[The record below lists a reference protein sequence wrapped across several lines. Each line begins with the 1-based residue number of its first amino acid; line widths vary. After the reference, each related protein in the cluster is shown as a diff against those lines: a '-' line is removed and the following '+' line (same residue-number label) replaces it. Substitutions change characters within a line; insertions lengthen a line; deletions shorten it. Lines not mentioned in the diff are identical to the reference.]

1 MKKSTYTKLF
11 AMVAMSLTA
20 LGAWAV
26 KPEAGKVYRIANQ
39 GYAKVM
45 ADQGPTASVG
55 CSAQN
60 SKNKSQLW
68 LAETNDTQGT
78 LSFRSLGT
86 GMYLRSSNAQS
97 TPWTITSSK
106 AAKNTHMNIGT
117 SGGKYTI
124 ASANSVGTHIYA
136 HCDGSSIVVCW
147 STDAQPTL
155 WDFDEV
161 SMTQAEIDAA
171 LEATKEA
178 LGEQANESKYQ
189 ALLDKIFT
197 DKACTTLNSTY
208 AGKTADQIKA
218 DDTFKALPA
227 GLQAAVL
234 KVKSGDWAETDPVNA
249 EITWDSDRAKKFRVQ
264 LYEPYGSGQHVA
276 DLAGIQ
282 AYTNMNNPTGIL
294 SDNGSVLFVMVDK
307 APKDGS
313 SLFLCPAAGAG
324 MYNNPYEG
332 TELHEGLNVVPG
344 YTDCAHNFLFY
355 TVETTGER
363 VNGRLQPKNKVTD
376 YEPIKIHIEGGS
388 INGYFDYTGDELYKA
403 DTHEDYK
410 YYADRARHEM
420 FDLKGRYVICH
431 FHLFDTKAQDS
442 DAKPSWCL
450 KSSLDPNI
458 NTGNGQCYDLVEI
471 MRCWDRIC
479 LSERL
484 MMGLQSPDS
493 IKSANKQFED
503 LFETIEG
510 DTEMIAGF
518 KAAPTYSYSDY
529 FNNRMLGIS
538 MPGSLYMNA
547 TSWRTAYNVNTIT
560 AITAGLPYNAG
571 ADWGPAHEYGHMNQA
586 PVKVAGTTEISN
598 NCFSNVAVYFRN
610 EKTARAD
617 WPKYQV
623 DVFNAGKTYLENGTW
638 GTTRMYY
645 QLFLYYH
652 AAGHN
657 KKFYPRLYELLRN
670 HPLQK
675 SYYLNNRY
683 DALHFVKMC
692 CVAAQEDL
700 TDYFESWGFFVP
712 LKNYHIGDY
721 SNFMASLSQEDIDAV
736 KAEIKAFGFPENK
749 QIIFIDDRPGSK
761 KISWADYMSIEQ
773 AGALGGLEH
782 FRAGVT
788 ASGKMGFTL
797 EDGKINVTLEDGA
810 SAGVGF
816 LLYDQDGT
824 LLGFSNDY
832 TFPVSSKAIAAIM
845 AGTATLSAVS
855 ADGKTVEVENQFLT
869 ASGEARLAELNKL
882 VDSFAPVLGKV
893 DPEGLRA
900 GFYMPFYITDL
911 QKAIDDAK
919 ALTASATAEEIAK
932 AYTALLDANAALGE
946 RSNAT
951 IPLIHGSQYNI
962 VHNHFPTRGLAVK
975 YNKSKDTYYASNKAS
990 IAKNY
995 DNEACI
1001 WTLEF
1006 HSYDGA
1012 DQSPRFKL
1020 KNKETG
1026 LYLAA
1031 ADDQNKTAEIPMVKS
1046 SSAGIWTIK
1055 QGNQGEWT
1063 LCSDGNW
1070 KLALQISGGAE
1081 TGTIGVWGGDDV
1093 NGKWQLRLNSASKKG
1108 GNQAALRQLIADSRE
1123 LLPQG
1128 GSINIVGD
1136 AINLTADQITT
1147 NAKFIQEGH
1156 ADNFTSFDVLLDVNT
1171 DTYFHSNWANG
1182 GASTDGKDHRLDF
1195 DLGEGNSTSS
1205 FTIGWTNRNGTPEQA
1220 ITAATV
1226 YGSNDGSKYTK
1237 LASLSGMTTTQ
1248 NESYVSPVISDG
1260 NAYRYIRMEVNQSTG
1275 GKFFCISE
1283 ISLNN
1288 GQYEIVVAP
1297 EYPNVTEELLLA
1309 LDAEINNAQG
1319 VLDNDASTSTKLSN
1333 AYTSLRAAYEALAAA
1348 MGVEA
1353 APELNVPGLESSI
1366 VEIGTAPAVQGIYD
1380 LQGRRVNKAG
1390 KGIYIING
1398 EKQLVK

>member
-1 MKKSTYTKLF
+1 MKKSIYTKLF
-11 AMVAMSLTA
+11 AVAALSMTA

-26 KPEAGKVYRIANQ
+26 KPVAGKVYRIANQ
-39 GYAKVM
+39 GYSKVM

-55 CSAQN
+55 CSALN

-68 LAETNDTQGT
+68 LAETNDTEGT

-86 GMYLRSSNAQS
+86 GLYLRSSAAQS

-106 AAKNTHMNIGT
+106 GSKNTHMNIGT

-124 ASANSVGTHIYA
+124 ASANSVGTHIFA

-147 STDAQPTL
+147 STDATPTL

-161 SMTQAEIDAA
+161 SMTQAEIDEA

-189 ALLDKIFT
+189 ELLDKIFT
-197 DKACTTLNSTY
+197 DKACTVLNATY

-218 DDTFKALPA
+218 DDTFTALPA
-227 GLQAAVL
+227 ILQQTVL
-234 KVKSGDWAETDPVNA
+234 KVKTGDWAETDPVNA
-249 EITWDSDRAKKFRVQ
+249 DNKWDSAHAKKFRVQ

-294 SDNGSVLFVMVDK
+294 SDNGTVLFVMVDK

-313 SLFLCPAAGAG
+313 SMFLCPAAGAG

-332 TELHEGLNVVPG
+332 IELHEGLNVVPG

-376 YEPIKIHIEGGS
+376 YEPVKIHIEGGS

-431 FHLFDTKAQDS
+431 FHLFDTPAS
-442 DAKPSWCL
+442 DTAAPSWCL
-450 KSSLDPNI
+450 KSSLDPEI
-458 NTGNGQCYDLVEI
+458 NKGNGQCYDLVEI

-484 MMGLQSPDS
+484 MMGLQSQDS

-510 DTEMIAGF
+510 DPEYIGEF
-518 KAAPTYSYSDY
+518 KATPTYSYSDY

-560 AITAGLPYNAG
+560 AITSGLPYSAG

-598 NCFSNVAVYFRN
+598 NCFSNVAVYFRG

-721 SNFMASLSQEDIDAV
+721 SNFMATLTQEDIDAV

-761 KISWADYMSIEQ
+761 KLSWADYMSIEQ

-782 FRAGVT
+782 FRAGVA

-797 EDGKINVTLEDGA
+797 EDGKVKVTLEEGA

-816 LLYDQDGT
+816 LIYDEDGT

-832 TFPVSSKAIAAIM
+832 TFPVSSKCIAAIM
-845 AGTATLSAVS
+845 SGTAKLYAVG
-855 ADGKTVEVENQFLT
+855 ADGKTVETENKFLS
-869 ASGEARLAELNKL
+869 ADGSARVAELQKL
-882 VDSFAPVLGKV
+882 ADSLRGSLAKV
-893 DPEGLRA
+893 DEEGLRA
-900 GFYMPFYITDL
+900 GWYMPYYTKDL
-911 QKAIDDAK
+911 ANALAAAD
-919 ALTASATAEEIAK
+919 ALTADATAEQIAAAYSDLINAQK
-932 AYTALLDANAALGE
+932 ALSEKENAV
-946 RSNAT
+946 
-951 IPLIHGSQYNI
+951 IPLIHGSDYNI
-962 VHNHFPTRGLAVK
+962 IHNHFNTRGLGAKTKNDVT
-975 YNKSKDTYYASNKAS
+975 YAANINSISKKL
-990 IAKNY
+990 
-995 DNEACI
+995 DNPSCI

-1006 HSYDGA
+1006 DSYDGS
-1012 DQSPRFKL
+1012 DQSPRFKI

-1026 LYLAA
+1026 LYIAA
-1031 ADDQNKTAEIPMVKS
+1031 ANDKDKTAQINLVKK
-1046 SSAGIWTIK
+1046 SSAGIYSIK
-1055 QGNQGEWT
+1055 MGDQGNWT
-1063 LCSDGNW
+1063 LCSEGNW
-1070 KLALQISGGAE
+1070 NLALQISGNKAE
-1081 TGTIGVWGGDDV
+1081 GTIGVWDGGDI
-1093 NGKWQLRLNSASKKG
+1093 NGQWTLRLVEANAKG
-1108 GNQAALRQLIADSRE
+1108 GSRAALEQLLADARE

-1128 GSINIVGD
+1128 GSIDIVGD

-1205 FTIGWTNRNGTPEQA
+1205 FTIGWTNRNGSPEQA

-1226 YGSNDGSKYTK
+1226 YGSNDGTKYTK
-1237 LASLSGMTTTQ
+1237 LATLTGMTTAQ
-1248 NESYVSPVISDG
+1248 NASYVSPVISDG
-1260 NAYRYIRMEVNQSTG
+1260 NAYRYIRLEVNKSTG

-1288 GQYEIVVAP
+1288 GQYQISIAP
-1297 EYPNVTEELLLA
+1297 EYPNVTEDHLMT
-1309 LDAEINNAQG
+1309 LDSEISNAQG
-1319 VLDNDASTSTKLSN
+1319 VVDNSASTTTKLKA
-1333 AYTSLRAAYEALAAA
+1333 AYETLRAAYEALADA

-1353 APELNVPGLESSI
+1353 APELPLPGNESGI
-1366 VEIGTAPAVQGIYD
+1366 VEIGTSARAEGIYD
-1380 LQGRRVNKAG
+1380 LQGRRVSKAS